1 MENELH
7 SVLQYLL
14 SNPVFLVPILGVAA
28 MAIYGILKKL
38 IKTGRGAWLDAEME
52 KLLTVVEVKSEE
64 RRSVKM
70 TKSHF

>member
-28 MAIYGILKKL
+28 MAMYGILKKL
-38 IKTGRGAWLDAEME
+38 IKLAAIAAIAGGLY
-52 KLLTVVEVKSEE
+52 LLMVRYLGT
-64 RRSVKM
+64 SVGL
-70 TKSHF
+70 